1 MKSDQL
7 NNALKEK
14 YLLCILFQNDLF
26 LSIFS
31 GIGRP
36 PPPNFPKRCHAYEY
50 CFLSKYC
57 SACSS
62 KSLICSK
69 NLELDLP
76 LYGFPGATCTGTCK
90 QIYLLAP
97 ICKQWKP
104 INYSVY
110 INVFKLMIL
119 KITNFHAYVSV
130 YVGLIS

>member
-1 MKSDQL
+1 MHFVS
-7 NNALKEK
+7 NRSFSF
-14 YLLCILFQNDLF
+14 Y
-26 LSIFS
+26 IFGYRS
-31 GIGRP
+31 THP

-119 KITNFHAYVSV
+119 KITNFHGYVSV

>member
-1 MKSDQL
+1 MKGKIPFMHFVS
-7 NNALKEK
+7 KRSFSF
-14 YLLCILFQNDLF
+14 Y
-26 LSIFS
+26 IFGYRS
-31 GIGRP
+31 T

-69 NLELDLP
+69 NLDLP

-90 QIYLLAP
+90 QIYLRAP

-119 KITNFHAYVSV
+119 KITNFHGYVSV